1 MYKHLIICNILFI
14 SFILGEVIPVSKV
27 SDTNL
32 ALNKI
37 PPVSKDSANHT
48 LLTEG
53 GAVTSN
59 NSVTLPKENHTLI
72 NIDKELTINKPK
84 SVVPRKGVKYSPED
98 DISKS
103 EHLLDDSSSSAKNQ
117 NNLIANVTSVTPISV
132 NKTSVLNGTDKLNVT
147 KTLKPLVLSHEALA
161 KMDEVNHVH
170 IQEDEPDV
178 KVQVMKA
185 GSHPGLI
192 IPIVITILVVP
203 MFAVVAYL
211 ALKRGKEAW
220 KNRHYKR
227 MDFLLDGMYND

>member
-14 SFILGEVIPVSKV
+14 SFTLGEVIPVSKV
-27 SDTNL
+27 SDTNPT
-32 ALNKI
+32 LNKI
-37 PPVSKDSANHT
+37 TSVSKDTVNHT
-48 LLTEG
+48 LITEG
-53 GAVTSN
+53 GAITSN

-72 NIDKELTINKPK
+72 NIDKELTISKPK
-84 SVVPRKGVKYSPED
+84 SVVPRKGVKYDAAD

-103 EHLLDDSSSSAKNQ
+103 GHLSDESSSTIKNQ
-117 NNLIANVTSVTPISV
+117 NNLISKVTLVTPTSDNTTSVS
-132 NKTSVLNGTDKLNVT
+132 NGTEKLNVT
-147 KTLKPLVLSHEALA
+147 KILKPLVLSHESLA
-161 KMDEVNHVH
+161 KMDEINHVH
-170 IQEDEPDV
+170 IEEDEPDV